1 MMKISRFILFSFLSV
16 SSVLF
21 SQETANRK
29 LEKDS
34 VQASTS
40 AVELNARIESMH
52 RWRGNASADKPTV
65 TGTLRINLDKNKK
78 WQIGVWGA
86 SAVANETSGKHY
98 KEIDYFIV
106 YQPNSKFSIGIWDQF
121 PMKNQ
126 ENPNIFDYKTLSTKH
141 YIDLEMIYYFGDQFP
156 LRIQTDVAL
165 YGNDFETDPQ
175 GNKTRLY
182 STYIEGLYR
191 IITTPKMRFGPF
203 VGFGMS
209 FHGNSME
216 YGDGKGNFDVV
227 NVGLMAVRKVAVAQW
242 QFPVTGVVFWNPS
255 QKLARLQLSVNLF

>member
-1 MMKISRFILFSFLSV
+1 MMKISRFVLFSFLSV
-16 SSVLF
+16 SSVIF
-21 SQETANRK
+21 SQEAANRK

-34 VQASTS
+34 VQASSS

-65 TGTLRINLDKNKK
+65 TGSLRINLDKNKK

-126 ENPNIFDYKTLSTKH
+126 ENPNIFDYGTLSTKH

-165 YGNDFETDPQ
+165 YGNDFETDP
-175 GNKTRLY
+175 
-182 STYIEGLYR
+182 
-191 IITTPKMRFGPF
+191 
-203 VGFGMS
+203 
-209 FHGNSME
+209 H
-216 YGDGKGNFDVV
+216 DVV

-242 QFPVTGVVFWNPS
+242 QVPVTGVVFWNPS